1 MTARRHF
8 RTAPALLA
16 LAIAFAPPAQSAAQ
30 QPSGL
35 LDMDTYM
42 EMESVGSPSISPDGN
57 YILFTRGS
65 VDKMNDRNK
74 SELMIMDLSTRRIS
88 ELETGSFEVS
98 SPIWSPDGTRI
109 AFLSDKSGTNQ
120 IHVMWLDT
128 RETKQLTN
136 LDRAPGGIRWSPD
149 GAHIS
154 FTSFIPDAG
163 SPLPITMPAFP
174 PGANLARPAVVEDR
188 IAWQRDG
195 TGYTRRG
202 NTQIFIVDADLGG
215 TPRQITFGDTSHGNP
230 RWAPDGTK
238 LYFSGDLIPE
248 EGYERGNSEVHAI
261 DLATLE
267 ITTLTDRLGP
277 DNGPI
282 PSPDGR
288 MIAYTGYDENE
299 NYSNLSHL
307 YLMDADGSGSRMLA
321 GNLKNSPSGVTW
333 APDGSGL
340 YYTLGEEG
348 SSNLHFVSTSGDIEK
363 VTDGVHYISGVSI
376 AKNGRAAAINST
388 FYRPNYL
395 VTFDLDDAD
404 ELETLVDYN
413 EDVLAGITLG
423 EVEEIWTESVDGWP
437 VQGWLM
443 KPANFEPGREY
454 PLLLWIHGGPVS
466 MYTVRWNWNWQNFAA
481 DGYAVL
487 WTNPRGSTGY
497 GQDFV
502 NGINYLYPGKR
513 FPRSHGRRGRRHRP
527 RLHRRGQHVRHREQ
541 RRGRPHRLDR
551 GTHRPLPGRGVAAA
565 GHQLALLRGDDGRV
579 GLVPPLPLLSVG
591 GPGGVR
597 RAVTAALRRQR
608 DHPDDAPL
616 GRRGP
621 AHPDAPGRGVL
632 PRAQGARPG
641 DDARQDS
648 GRVPR
653 LALRVAPDHDATLHQ
668 GVVRQ
673 VPDGGGDGGGWGV
686 GSRASVPWRA
696 AEFTTL
702 HARRPHRRPP
712 TGLPCHQW
720 PAEPRVAVRP
730 PRIRRRMH

>member
-8 RTAPALLA
+8 RTAPAFLA
-16 LAIAFAPPAQSAAQ
+16 LVIAFAPPVQSAAQ

-42 EMESVGSPSISPDGN
+42 EMESVGSPRISPDGN

-149 GAHIS
+149 GGHIS
-154 FTSFIPDAG
+154 FTSFIPETG

-174 PGANLARPAVVEDR
+174 PGANLAKPAVVEDR

-376 AKNGRAAAINST
+376 ANNGRAAAINST

-395 VTFDLDDAD
+395 ITFDLDDAD

-423 EVEEIWTESVDGWP
+423 DVEEIWTESVDGWP

-443 KPANFEPGREY
+443 KPANFDPGREY

-481 DGYAVL
+481 DGY
-487 WTNPRGSTGY
+487 
-497 GQDFV
+497 
-502 NGINYLYPGKR
+502 
-513 FPRSHGRRGRRHRP
+513 
-527 RLHRRGQHVRHREQ
+527 
-541 RRGRPHRLDR
+541 
-551 GTHRPLPGRGVAAA
+551 
-565 GHQLALLRGDDGRV
+565 
-579 GLVPPLPLLSVG
+579 
-591 GPGGVR
+591 
-597 RAVTAALRRQR
+597 
-608 DHPDDAPL
+608 
-616 GRRGP
+616 
-621 AHPDAPGRGVL
+621 
-632 PRAQGARPG
+632 
-641 DDARQDS
+641 
-648 GRVPR
+648 
-653 LALRVAPDHDATLHQ
+653 
-668 GVVRQ
+668 
-673 VPDGGGDGGGWGV
+673 
-686 GSRASVPWRA
+686 
-696 AEFTTL
+696 
-702 HARRPHRRPP
+702 
-712 TGLPCHQW
+712 
-720 PAEPRVAVRP
+720 
-730 PRIRRRMH
+730 